1 MPIPKD
7 WPEDKSLP
15 NPYSAFPFVVC
26 EMLTPREINS
36 LRQEAKRDA
45 RLSQA
50 SVCPSSAGEPQ
61 VSRKDQLIR
70 IIAQLDGHF
79 AADDASPAD
88 ADRWRE
94 LKRVSST
101 RCMLAR
107 SW

>member
-1 MPIPKD
+1 
-7 WPEDKSLP
+7 
-15 NPYSAFPFVVC
+15 
-26 EMLTPREINS
+26 
-36 LRQEAKRDA
+36 
-45 RLSQA
+45 
-50 SVCPSSAGEPQ
+50 